1 MSNLV
6 KSTIYF
12 ETSRGN
18 LFTNKPNS
26 LQKTGICETELSDC
40 HKMVFTIFR
49 STFVRLLPKIIKYL
63 KYISFDEN
71 IFCDELDH
79 TLLKGEIHKSEDPYS
94 IFIEIFQEII
104 HKHAPLKPK
113 QVRDNH
119 LPF

>member
-26 LQKTGICETELSDC
+26 LQKTGI
-40 HKMVFTIFR
+40 FR

-63 KYISFDEN
+63 NYISFDEN
-71 IFCDELDH
+71 IFCDDLDH
-79 TLLKGEIHKSEDPYS
+79 TLLKGEIPKSEDPYS

-113 QVRDNH
+113 QVRDKH